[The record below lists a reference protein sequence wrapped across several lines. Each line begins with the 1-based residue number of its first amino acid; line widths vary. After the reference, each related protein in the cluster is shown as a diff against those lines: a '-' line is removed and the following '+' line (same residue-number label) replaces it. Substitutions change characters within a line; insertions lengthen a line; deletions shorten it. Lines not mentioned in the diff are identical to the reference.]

1 MGMKGAELAKFAL
14 ISSLFACSEP
24 RKEVQQEELPGVE
37 IRTVD
42 YSAIQK
48 AQELCRQQYEA
59 CVGAAQDGGTTDGKK
74 VFQCRDEANTCAE
87 AARKSVR

>member
-1 MGMKGAELAKFAL
+1 MKGAELAKFAL
-14 ISSLFACSEP
+14 ISSVFACSEP
-24 RKEVQQEELPGVE
+24 RKEVQQQGELPGVE

-59 CVGAAQDGGTTDGKK
+59 CVGDAQDGGTTDGKK
-74 VFQCRDEANTCAE
+74 VFQCRDEANACAE
-87 AARKSVR
+87 AARKSLR